1 MVNIRILLKNAVKDF
16 AEQYRIHYRKKDW
29 RDFAQKHINGSILSE
44 EQKRKAIEYYKPFTK
59 ITTIFHEFY
68 TQNNGKFC
76 ADYIPDDI
84 YYCYIDP
91 YYNDWQEAKY
101 IDNKCLYSSLFPE
114 IKQPDIVAVRMN
126 NLWFSVDGGVKKL
139 LPYQEIRNIVKLEEE
154 LFIKQATESDGG
166 QGVFYYNREKK
177 FKDIIRNMPGDI
189 VIQRPVRQHKL
200 LENINKSSVNTIRVI
215 SLLSST
221 GVKVYSCI
229 LRMGVKGSKVDNAS
243 SGGITCGI
251 TREGKLKGVAF
262 SKGGERFVKHPDSGT
277 VFLNYEIPGFDKII
291 ECIPG
296 LHYKIPHFRLVS
308 WDFAVDERMRPVL
321 IEANLHYGE
330 LDFHQLNNGPIFGKD
345 TYKIL
350 KEVFNTSKRAR

>member
-1 MVNIRILLKNAVKDF
+1 MANTRILLKNAVKNF
-16 AEQYRIHYRKKDW
+16 VEQYRIHYRKKDW

-68 TQNNGKFC
+68 TQNSGNFC
-76 ADYIPDDI
+76 ADYIPDD
-84 YYCYIDP
+84 
-91 YYNDWQEAKY
+91 

-139 LPYQEIRNIVKLEEE
+139 LPYQEIRNIVKPEEE

-177 FKDIIRNMPGDI
+177 FEDIIRNIPGDI

-215 SLLSST
+215 SLLSSA

-251 TREGKLKGVAF
+251 TKEGKLKGVAF

-291 ECIPG
+291 ECIPV

-308 WDFAVDERMRPVL
+308 WDFAVDENMSPVL

-345 TYKIL
+345 TYNIL